1 VELLTLQ
8 DIANRLDMAPSTVRY
23 YRNKYKEFM
32 PEVAAGR
39 FFKYQPEAVEIIK
52 LIAAATAATQQQQQI
67 KELLSAKYP
76 LNIEQNDNE
85 QSAATTAAT
94 TATTQQQQTEF
105 TSKDSYK
112 LIAALRDEIF
122 FLRDQV
128 NQLQNDNRRLTEKLL
143 QLPAPD
149 RRAWWQRLGRN
160 KNGNSE

>member
-8 DIANRLDMAPSTVRY
+8 DIARRLDMAPSTVRY
-23 YRNKYKEFM
+23 YRNKYNEFM

-39 FFKYQPEAVEIIK
+39 FVKYQPEAVEIIK

-85 QSAATTAAT
+85 QSAATTAA
-94 TATTQQQQTEF
+94 TQQQQTEF

-149 RRAWWQRLGRN
+149 RRAWWQRFGRN

>member
-1 VELLTLQ
+1 LELLTLQ
-8 DIANRLDMAPSTVRY
+8 DIATKLQLPPSTVRY
-23 YRNKYKEFM
+23 YRQQYREFM
-32 PEVAAGR
+32 PEVKAGR
-39 FFKYQPEAVEIIK
+39 YSKYQPEAVEIIK
-52 LIAAATAATQQQQQI
+52 FIAAATTATKQQQEI
-67 KELLSAKYP
+67 KELLSAKFA

-85 QSAATTAAT
+85 QLTATTAAT

-122 FLRDQV
+122 FLREQ
-128 NQLQNDNRRLTEKLL
+128 NRRLTEKLL

-149 RRAWWQRLGRN
+149 RRAWWQRFGRN